1 MEFDLSDKKIMETRV
16 KENWTDVKKKNK
28 TSVESEDSRVD
39 RFEEEKN
46 GERRSSV
53 IYKIEEEKENGANI
67 YTRSP

>member
-1 MEFDLSDKKIMETRV
+1 METRV

>member
-1 MEFDLSDKKIMETRV
+1 M

-67 YTRSP
+67 PGRRNRKSI